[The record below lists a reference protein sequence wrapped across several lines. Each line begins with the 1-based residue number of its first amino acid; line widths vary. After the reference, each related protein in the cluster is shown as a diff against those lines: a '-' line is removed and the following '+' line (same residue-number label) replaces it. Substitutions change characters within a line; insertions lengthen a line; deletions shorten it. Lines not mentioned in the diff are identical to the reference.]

1 MASSAAPSHDSLQ
14 KTENSVRNHL
24 MSLTSHPF
32 DNLWSMHDEPIFRA
46 MLWREIKCYMPFNGG
61 PVAAK
66 ARASACLTY
75 RIQLAQAVHHFIYA
89 ELSMFAPSS
98 ILDALYF
105 LTSYV

>member
-1 MASSAAPSHDSLQ
+1 
-14 KTENSVRNHL
+14 
-24 MSLTSHPF
+24 
-32 DNLWSMHDEPIFRA
+32 
-46 MLWREIKCYMPFNGG
+46 MPFNGG
-61 PVAAK
+61 PVAAE

-98 ILDALYF
+98 IFDALYF